1 MKQYKYAF
9 SLAEIVVT
17 LMIIGVIA
25 AMTIPS
31 MQEDARRRGYVAGC
45 KKAYS
50 TITNAVTLTEQ
61 NEGPLRTWNWNDPDE
76 IIDNVRKNLN
86 LQEYCGEDKSKN
98 CFADYN
104 YVEYGTGVKGSWK
117 GMTNARYL
125 KFADGMHAVFYTC
138 TGSKKGPCGV
148 DTYGQLPTD
157 TVYAS
162 FFVDVN
168 GSQPPNR
175 LGEDI
180 FLYNFIKDKGVVPAG
195 TGDHKNCHTGRGLT
209 CTAVALKYGDLDYK
223 KHLTAEQ
230 SSKKDGK

>member
-1 MKQYKYAF
+1 MNKKSGF
-9 SLAEIVVT
+9 TLAEVLVT

-31 MQEDARRRGYVAGC
+31 LQEDARRRGYVAGC

-104 YVEYGTGVKGSWK
+104 YSGRYRHDDF
-117 GMTNARYL
+117 ARYA
-125 KFADGMHAVFYTC
+125 FAHELRASYPPRSV
-138 TGSKKGPCGV
+138 GPGV
-148 DTYGQLPTD
+148 NTNLYG
-157 TVYAS
+157 
-162 FFVDVN
+162 
-168 GSQPPNR
+168 
-175 LGEDI
+175 
-180 FLYNFIKDKGVVPAG
+180 
-195 TGDHKNCHTGRGLT
+195 
-209 CTAVALKYGDLDYK
+209 
-223 KHLTAEQ
+223 
-230 SSKKDGK
+230 